1 MIRTLL
7 RWFGALSA
15 VCCCLTVSAQS
26 SAPIRLI
33 VPFNPGGGSDL
44 FARLVAPGLTE
55 ILGQPVIVENRPGAG
70 GIIGAD
76 YVAKSTPDG
85 RTLLVSDSAAYSIS
99 PSLYPALPY
108 GSKDLIPVAD
118 LGRFANVLVVSAS
131 SPFNTLGEMLKAA
144 RNDPG
149 KLTIASAGNGSSPH
163 LTAEKLQRDAK
174 IKLIHVPYKGSGPA
188 ISDTIG
194 GQVDMVFTGLPS
206 VIEYL
211 KAGKLKAIA
220 IASAERSHFA
230 PEVPT
235 FSEEGVPGFESLIS
249 QGLFAPAGTPEEMVT
264 KLNRVVT
271 QFMNTK
277 EMAARQQQLKVL
289 PTSYS
294 SAQYQEWLTEQSAA
308 WAALIRQA
316 SIRIE

>member
-1 MIRTLL
+1 MIRTLTQWL
-7 RWFGALSA
+7 AALCIT
-15 VCCCLTVSAQS
+15 CCSFTVFAQS
-26 SAPIRLI
+26 ATPIRLI

-44 FARLVAPGLTE
+44 FARLVVPGLTE

-76 YVAKSTPDG
+76 YVVKSPSDG
-85 RTLLVSDSAAYSIS
+85 RTLLVSDSAAYTIS

-108 GSKDLIPVAD
+108 AAKDMIPVAE

-131 SPFNTLGEMLKAA
+131 SPFNKLEEVIQAA
-144 RNDPG
+144 RNEPG

-163 LTAEKLQRDAK
+163 LTAEKLQADAK
-174 IKLIHVPYKGSGPA
+174 IKLVHVPYKGSGPA

-220 IASAERSHFA
+220 IASPERSPYA

-235 FSEEGVPGFESLIS
+235 MSEAGVPGFESLIS
-249 QGLFAPAGTPEEMVT
+249 QGLFAPAGTPVEVVN
-264 KLNRVVT
+264 KLNNAVN
-271 QFMNTK
+271 QFMNSK
-277 EMAARQQQLKVL
+277 EMSARLQQLKVV

-294 SAQYQEWLTEQSAA
+294 SKQYQDWLSAQSIS
-308 WAALIRQA
+308 WANLISQA
-316 SIRIE
+316 SIKIE

>member
-1 MIRTLL
+1 MI
-7 RWFGALSA
+7 GALSRWLGA
-15 VCCCLTVSAQS
+15 LCAACCCFSVFAQS
-26 SAPIRLI
+26 TTPIRLI

-44 FARLVAPGLTE
+44 FARLVVPGLTE

-76 YVAKSTPDG
+76 YVVKSPPDG
-85 RTLLVSDSAAYSIS
+85 RTLLVSDSSAYSIS

-108 GSKDLIPVAD
+108 AAKDLIPVAD

-131 SPFNTLGEMLKAA
+131 SPFNKLEEVIKAA

-163 LTAEKLQRDAK
+163 LTAEKFQIDAK
-174 IKLIHVPYKGSGPA
+174 IKLVHVPYKGSGPA
-188 ISDTIG
+188 ISDTLG

-211 KAGKLKAIA
+211 KAGKLRAIA
-220 IASAERSHFA
+220 IASAERSPYA

-235 FSEEGVPGFESLIS
+235 MSEAGVPGFESLIS
-249 QGLFAPAGTPEEMVT
+249 QGLFAPAGTPAEIVI
-264 KLNRVVT
+264 KLNGAVN
-271 QFMNTK
+271 QFMNSK
-277 EMAARQQQLKVL
+277 EMAARLQQLKVV

-294 SAQYQEWLTEQSAA
+294 PRQYQDWLAGQSVA
-308 WAALIRQA
+308 WASLIRQA
-316 SIRIE
+316 SIKIE

>member
-1 MIRTLL
+1 MT
-7 RWFGALSA
+7 GALSRWLGA
-15 VCCCLTVSAQS
+15 LCAACCCFSAFAQS
-26 SAPIRLI
+26 TAPIRLI

-44 FARLVAPGLTE
+44 FARLVVPGLTE

-76 YVAKSTPDG
+76 YVVKSPPDG
-85 RTLLVSDSAAYSIS
+85 RTLLVSDSSAYSIS

-108 GSKDLIPVAD
+108 AAKDLIPVAD

-131 SPFNTLGEMLKAA
+131 SPFNKLEEVIKAA

-163 LTAEKLQRDAK
+163 LTAEKLQIDAK
-174 IKLIHVPYKGSGPA
+174 IKLVHVPYKGSGPA
-188 ISDTIG
+188 ISDTLG

-220 IASAERSHFA
+220 IASAERSPYA

-235 FSEEGVPGFESLIS
+235 MSEAGVPGFESLIS
-249 QGLFAPAGTPEEMVT
+249 QGLFAPAGTPAEIVINQNGAV
-264 KLNRVVT
+264 NR
-271 QFMNTK
+271 FMNSK
-277 EMAARQQQLKVL
+277 EMAARLQQLKVV

-294 SAQYQEWLTEQSAA
+294 PTQYQDWLAGQSVA
-308 WAALIRQA
+308 WASLIRHA
-316 SIRIE
+316 SIKIE

>member
-1 MIRTLL
+1 MTRSLS
-7 RWFGALSA
+7 RWIGALYTACFCIS
-15 VCCCLTVSAQS
+15 VFAQT

-76 YVAKSTPDG
+76 YVVKSPPDG

-108 GSKDLIPVAD
+108 ATKDLIPVAD

-131 SPFNTLGEMLKAA
+131 SPFSKLEELIQAA

-163 LTAEKLQRDAK
+163 LTAEKFQVDAK
-174 IKLIHVPYKGSGPA
+174 IKLVHVPYKGSGPA
-188 ISDTIG
+188 ISDTLG

-206 VIEYL
+206 VIEYI

-220 IASAERSHFA
+220 IASAQRSPYA
-230 PEVPT
+230 PEVRT
-235 FSEEGVPGFESLIS
+235 MSEAGVTGFESLIS
-249 QGLFAPAGTPEEMVT
+249 QGLFAPAGTPVEVVNN
-264 KLNRVVT
+264 LNGAVNK
-271 QFMNTK
+271 FMNSQ
-277 EMAARQQQLKVL
+277 EMAARLQQLKVV
-289 PTSYS
+289 PASFS
-294 SAQYQEWLTEQSAA
+294 SKQYQDWLSEQSMA
-308 WAALIRQA
+308 WATLIRQA
-316 SIRIE
+316 SIKIE